1 MGSRAIKHRAVDI
14 GAIVGRRD
22 PEGMQAIGPKG
33 SEVNPCVQ
41 RSGAT
46 LGLLESGR
54 PETGRL

>member
-1 MGSRAIKHRAVDI
+1 MGSRAIKHGAVDI

-54 PETGRL
+54 PETG